1 MDRRQRAV
9 PRVARARVDAGLLRG
24 LVLIDMAV
32 HQGQMA
38 KFFGGTAL
46 VMVVVM
52 AVVMAVVVVVVM
64 VHRVVGQ
71 WWDLGIVTGKFWWII
86 AVAVIVVVVVVV
98 IVLLLLNI
106 VSEILTL
113 VLVLGIIGLCRFKVG
128 LDSSVGCIYGA
139 GHRGHHLLARHT
151 AILTLALAALE

>member
-1 MDRRQRAV
+1 M
-9 PRVARARVDAGLLRG
+9 ARARVDAGLLRG

-38 KFFGGTAL
+38 KFFGGTTL
-46 VMVVVM
+46 VMV
-52 AVVMAVVVVVVM
+52 VVMAVVVVVVM

-71 WWDLGIVTGKFWWII
+71 WWDLGIVTGKSWWII
-86 AVAVIVVVVVVV
+86 AVAVIVVVVVV

-106 VSEILTL
+106 VSEILAL
-113 VLVLGIIGLCRFKVG
+113 VFVLVLGIIGLCRFKVG